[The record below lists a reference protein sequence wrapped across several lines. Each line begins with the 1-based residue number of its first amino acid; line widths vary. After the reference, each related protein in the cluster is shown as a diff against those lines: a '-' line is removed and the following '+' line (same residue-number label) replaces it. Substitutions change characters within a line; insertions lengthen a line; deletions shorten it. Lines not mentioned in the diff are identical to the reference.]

1 MHTLQRIKC
10 RVCIKIEE
18 RKEGRKDQGKEK
30 ADAER
35 DEKQTHKQ
43 PTHREKASYLYI
55 AFNVMI

>member
-1 MHTLQRIKC
+1 MAHMHALQRIKC

-35 DEKQTHKQ
+35 DENKHTNNPPIERKHL
-43 PTHREKASYLYI
+43 TYI
-55 AFNVMI
+55 LHLM